1 MKLGIGL
8 VAASL
13 FGALAASSPASA
25 MPVAPAPQ
33 VSPDVEQ
40 VRYVCDIYG
49 RCWWRPN
56 YYGGPYGYYGGPRRF
71 YGRPWGY
78 GHRHWRRW

>member
-13 FGALAASSPASA
+13 FGALAASSAASA
-25 MPVAPAPQ
+25 MPLAPAPKLA
-33 VSPDVEQ
+33 PDVEQ

-56 YYGGPYGYYGGPRRF
+56 YYYVPRPYYRPRYYGYYGPRVYGPRYR
-71 YGRPWGY
+71 YW
-78 GHRHWRRW
+78 